1 MKWRKLEVKNPIF
14 PYLGF
19 AFIVLAGGF
28 MVLALVRK
36 NKQQN

>member
-1 MKWRKLEVKNPIF
+1 MAKTGGKESYI